1 MYRSDRL
8 RAAVRPHEPHTRAG
22 NPRRS
27 NRWFLPAALTLGSVV
42 LLGLLVN
49 HLRFELRS
57 YALLRRFADPQAS
70 GPLLRW
76 ETHNVKMEEVTIP
89 LAAGLKTFLEASGSD
104 RKSGAGSSSL
114 VRARLYSPV
123 GVKVPGG
130 MVVVHGIHHLGMDEP
145 RLVSFA
151 RAVAAS
157 GLTVLT
163 PQLDSLAEY
172 HVDSSSIAVIGESA
186 SWLDERLGN
195 AGVTVTG
202 ISFAGGLALFA
213 ASDSRYAS
221 HFRALVLVGA
231 YGNLARVSRFLA
243 TGLEELPDGGV
254 ETHPPHDYGASVF
267 IYAHLNQFFPPGDLS
282 VAHDALRN
290 WLWEEPEK
298 ARALL
303 GELSPASR
311 ATMNA
316 LLERRIDQVRPHVL
330 NAIHADAV
338 ELGALS
344 PEGQMRN
351 LRVPVYILHGSAD
364 NIIPPA
370 ESLWLKQD
378 LPRQQVR
385 TVLITPAFSHVDF
398 EKDASVW
405 EELQLVHFMAA
416 VLETAN

>member
-1 MYRSDRL
+1 L
-8 RAAVRPHEPHTRAG
+8 RAAARPHEQNTGAE

-27 NRWFLPAALTLGSVV
+27 NRWFLPVGFTLGSVV

-76 ETHNVKMEEVTIP
+76 ETHNVKMEEVAIP
-89 LAAGLKTFLEASGSD
+89 LSAGPGTFLEAGGSD
-104 RKSGAGSSSL
+104 RRSGAGPSGL

-123 GVKVPGG
+123 GVNDPGG
-130 MVVVHGIHHLGMDEP
+130 MVIVHGIHHLGIDEP

-157 GLTVLT
+157 GLMVLA
-163 PQLDSLAEY
+163 PQLDSLADY
-172 HVDSSSIAVIGESA
+172 HVDSSSIAVIGKSA
-186 SWLDERLGN
+186 LWLDERLGN

-231 YGNLARVSRFLA
+231 YDDLSRVSRFLA

-254 ETHPPHDYGASVF
+254 EAHPPHDYGASVF
-267 IYAHLNQFFPPGDLS
+267 VYAHLNQFFPPGDLS
-282 VAHDALRN
+282 VAHDALRD

-303 GELSPASR
+303 DELSLPSR

-316 LLERRIDQVRPHVL
+316 LLERRIDQVRPQVL
-330 NAIHADAV
+330 NAIHADEI

-344 PEGQMRN
+344 PKGQMSS
-351 LRVPVYILHGSAD
+351 LRVPVYILHGAAD

-378 LPRQQVR
+378 LPRQRVR
-385 TVLITPAFSHVDF
+385 AVLITPAFSHVDF
-398 EKDASVW
+398 EKGASVW

-416 VLETAN
+416 VLETAS